1 MTRQPQRALGGLRND
16 ETSIPGRP
24 GSRRRPGSRGT
35 GEARRARR
43 AVEPLTMVRQPQ
55 RAPQL
60 EPIDTSEIEALL
72 EQARIKVETL
82 VPLDAHHLLGFVQT
96 EIEVALDGLRIRKRF
111 EDSDRFK

>member
-1 MTRQPQRALGGLRND
+1 
-16 ETSIPGRP
+16 
-24 GSRRRPGSRGT
+24 
-35 GEARRARR
+35 
-43 AVEPLTMVRQPQ
+43 MVRQPQ

-111 EDSDRFK
+111 EDSDRFKAGLIPADQVRR